1 VAPLD
6 AYSCRFATQGITFKA
21 MPMDNKGTHPVKDSL
36 LILRFIWLFFKL
48 KPACIL
54 PYTPKCNIYSSL
66 AADFLC
72 IPIINNVS
80 GLGTAFIKANL
91 NNWGRR
97 KVKANQVV
105 GWVPLLC
112 PR

>member
-48 KPACIL
+48 KPG
-54 PYTPKCNIYSSL
+54 K
-66 AADFLC
+66 
-72 IPIINNVS
+72 
-80 GLGTAFIKANL
+80 
-91 NNWGRR
+91 
-97 KVKANQVV
+97 
-105 GWVPLLC
+105 
-112 PR
+112 